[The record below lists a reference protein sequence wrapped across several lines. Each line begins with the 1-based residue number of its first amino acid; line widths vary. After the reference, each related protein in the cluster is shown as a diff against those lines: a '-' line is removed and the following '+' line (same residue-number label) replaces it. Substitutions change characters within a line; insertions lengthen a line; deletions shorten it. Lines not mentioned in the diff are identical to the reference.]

1 MAEPAR
7 AYQGSTP
14 FEEHEEEREPFGV
27 FYNDDTVQEI
37 GSQIAAQRGWSTTN
51 IRKGGLNTALRLL
64 GIAPLPKFLVVDI
77 DGEEIEEACKVLTE
91 IARMGSM
98 VVALGTVNDVQ
109 YFRKVMRAGVR
120 DYLVKPVTADTL
132 GEVLA
137 SLEQPDSGGR
147 IKGRLVGVIG
157 ARGGV
162 GTTTIAINTAW
173 IMSERL
179 NRRTALVDMDIYSG
193 SIALALDME
202 PTRGLREAFDDPKRV
217 DEVFLQN
224 AMNKVGKNL
233 HVLATEEA
241 LDDQVRM
248 SDDKMATLA
257 QMMHGNFDMSVLDL
271 PRHFALREATLLGK
285 CDDFVIVTELTLQ
298 SLRDANR
305 LRTLLGMRNPQATI
319 HVVAN
324 QIAPGTDITVKEF
337 ENGLES
343 PLRCQFPVE
352 KKILAKSSIR
362 GEPLAALNP
371 KHRMVGDLHKLCLEL
386 AGIPEE
392 ARKKG
397 FLQRAF
403 GKK

>member
-7 AYQGSTP
+7 SYQGSMQ
-14 FEEHEEEREPFGV
+14 FDNADDGREPFGV
-27 FYNDDTVQEI
+27 FCNDDSVLALGNEI
-37 GSQIAAQRGWSTTN
+37 ARKRAWSTAN

-64 GIAPLPKFLVVDI
+64 GIAPLPRFLVIDIEGEDI
-77 DGEEIEEACKVLTE
+77 DEARKVLTE
-91 IARMGSM
+91 IARMGSQ
-98 VVALGTVNDVQ
+98 VIALGSVNDVE
-109 YFRKVMRAGVR
+109 YFRTVMRAGVR
-120 DYLVKPVTADTL
+120 DYLVKPVAADKL

-137 SLEQPDSGGR
+137 ALEQPDSEGR
-147 IKGRLVGVIG
+147 LKGRLVGIIG

-162 GTTTIAINTAW
+162 GSTTIAINTAW

-224 AMNKVGKNL
+224 AMNKVGKGL

-241 LDDQVRM
+241 FDDQVRM
-248 SDDKMATLA
+248 SDEKMAVLA
-257 QMMHGNFDMSVLDL
+257 QTMHGNFDISILDL
-271 PRHFALREATLLGK
+271 PRHFALREATLLSK
-285 CDDFVIVTELTLQ
+285 CDHFVIVAELTLQ

-305 LRTLLGMRNPQATI
+305 LKSLLQLRNTDATI

-324 QIAPGTDITVKEF
+324 RIASGTDITVKEF
-337 ENGLES
+337 ENGLET
-343 PLRCQFPVE
+343 PLRCQFPIE
-352 KKILAKSSIR
+352 RKILAKSSIR

-371 KHRMVGDLHKLCLEL
+371 KHRMVADLHKLCIEL
-386 AGIPEE
+386 AGIPEI
-392 ARKKG
+392 ARKRG
-397 FLQRAF
+397 LLRRVM
-403 GKK
+403 GK